1 MQRDCCVVL
10 LPTTAH
16 ALTSVL
22 APRCAVTFSL
32 SEAFRRR
39 ERALRALSQLRAAL
53 QSVLQGTRDWDWPP
67 VGGHAAGAAGS
78 RMVGG
83 RNALPPTFV
92 EVTRRELLALVDM
105 QAAFLLRPINN
116 RTRHRRGGAGA
127 PSDAFSV
134 EAVRALDDGIRGSF
148 DRLSRAVE
156 VMKAAGLPGNEAS
169 RLRQFTAAALAD
181 WELLRA
187 LKMYRT
193 PLSIRAFSR
202 IYTLLHPFFMGAGRR
217 AATARLAVHDRCI
230 RAQGHIMRTWQEQ

>member
-83 RNALPPTFV
+83 RNALPPTCV

-116 RTRHRRGGAGA
+116 RTRHRRGGTGA
-127 PSDAFSV
+127 PSGTLSV
-134 EAVRALDDGIRGSF
+134 EAVRASCC
-148 DRLSRAVE
+148 SYAVC
-156 VMKAAGLPGNEAS
+156 AAGRS
-169 RLRQFTAAALAD
+169 STAAQ
-181 WELLRA
+181 
-187 LKMYRT
+187 
-193 PLSIRAFSR
+193 R
-202 IYTLLHPFFMGAGRR
+202 ITTSTGR
-217 AATARLAVHDRCI
+217 ATARAAPRLALSWHCNMDT
-230 RAQGHIMRTWQEQ
+230 MTRTSPTSDSA